1 MGNKLGKKHHPRVSK
16 PLKLKPAKTEGD
28 VLSSIISKKKKKKSL
43 PPPSTTALSAPP
55 VPEPPAR
62 EKQLVGRAVVLAHGA
77 GGSSSHSSM
86 KQWKQRLAHLC
97 DAVYMVDFPRPYQ
110 LSTQGSA
117 FLEAMERAHRAGH
130 RRIVLA
136 GVGMGA
142 RVVAQMLSGAGM
154 DAADEH
160 APVIPAELRECL
172 VGLIALGYPLAKG
185 GDAALRGLP
194 ESTPPLLLVA
204 GSNDAQADLDAL
216 EAAQRDCA
224 CPAKCRLHKVIG
236 CDHTLKLASGTH
248 LEKEAAAALDGAFAT
263 FLLETLGSAAES
275 TEIWVETAARGAP
288 APMSAAAS
296 MAAYDERARE
306 NWLQQTE
313 AKRLLKE
320 ERRAEVERQRQAAA
334 EARAARAQAAAQAAG
349 QSAPAMASIEA
360 TPRALILTGC
370 GSAEVN
376 GRYELDGERGGF
388 PCYRMARGGETG
400 DAERTSFTI
409 ERDAAEGQ
417 QTQWCLCVD
426 YGFESWCFVDSDGDL
441 PPASGW
447 QCGETCDGPAPTLA
461 SADSDIALPAEP
473 ELRALDDD
481 MQHEAGG
488 DMVDLARPSSGA
500 TMRAKHKRRE
510 DKKGVRMSKG
520 SVKKMNALK
529 RKGK

>member
-1 MGNKLGKKHHPRVSK
+1 
-16 PLKLKPAKTEGD
+16 
-28 VLSSIISKKKKKKSL
+28 
-43 PPPSTTALSAPP
+43 
-55 VPEPPAR
+55 
-62 EKQLVGRAVVLAHGA
+62 
-77 GGSSSHSSM
+77 
-86 KQWKQRLAHLC
+86 
-97 DAVYMVDFPRPYQ
+97 
-110 LSTQGSA
+110 
-117 FLEAMERAHRAGH
+117 
-130 RRIVLA
+130 
-136 GVGMGA
+136 
-142 RVVAQMLSGAGM
+142 
-154 DAADEH
+154 
-160 APVIPAELRECL
+160 
-172 VGLIALGYPLAKG
+172 
-185 GDAALRGLP
+185 
-194 ESTPPLLLVA
+194 
-204 GSNDAQADLDAL
+204 
-216 EAAQRDCA
+216 
-224 CPAKCRLHKVIG
+224 
-236 CDHTLKLASGTH
+236 
-248 LEKEAAAALDGAFAT
+248 
-263 FLLETLGSAAES
+263 
-275 TEIWVETAARGAP
+275 
-288 APMSAAAS
+288 MSAAAS

-320 ERRAEVERQRQAAA
+320 ERRAEVERQRRAAA
-334 EARAARAQAAAQAAG
+334 EARSTRTGAAQAAG
-349 QSAPAMASIEA
+349 QRTRDGQHRGDAASAHSHRM
-360 TPRALILTGC
+360 RQR
-370 GSAEVN
+370 EVN